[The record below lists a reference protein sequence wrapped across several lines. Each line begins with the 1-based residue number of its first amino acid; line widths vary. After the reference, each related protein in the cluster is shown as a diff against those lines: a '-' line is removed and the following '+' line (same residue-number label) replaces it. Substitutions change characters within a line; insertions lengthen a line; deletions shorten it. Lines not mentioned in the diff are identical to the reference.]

1 MASVDVESVFT
12 SIPLEENIENK
23 INDLFLTTDKFHN
36 LEKEELKQLL
46 TFATYES
53 FFIFDG

>member
-23 INDLFLTTDKFHN
+23 SNDLFLTTDKFHN

>member
-1 MASVDVESVFT
+1 MDSVDVESVFT